1 MKKANFSDNPQPYG
15 LEDTLGMEK
24 SLSRAKDVWSELWKN
39 KDKASG
45 EGHRQQIREFGFQ
58 RCYSMK
64 VESTDSGVKLLSPG
78 SDPY

>member
-1 MKKANFSDNPQPYG
+1 MTIHSLHG

-45 EGHRQQIREFGFQ
+45 EGHRQQQIREFGFQ
-58 RCYSMK
+58 RCCSMK